1 MLKRR
6 KNITRDKNK
15 LKSIENSIIEIEIE
29 NKLAEDRKQ
38 KKDTLEVKV
47 IENMKDNPKVF
58 YENS

>member
-38 KKDTLEVKV
+38 KKEQAGRKS
-47 IENMKDNPKVF
+47 NRK
-58 YENS
+58 YER